1 MRLSQAFAYINEPT
15 KPDKDRKLLYT
26 HINITKKLDD
36 ERVYR
41 SKMKRELQKER
52 QEGRK

>member
-26 HINITKKLDD
+26 HINIQRNWTTK
-36 ERVYR
+36 EFIVAR
-41 SKMKRELQKER
+41 
-52 QEGRK
+52 